1 MFSLILVSLQN
12 QGSLFSRKMYFK
24 FGDNAPHFFNNET
37 WKKLDSASFPLE
49 LVVESTIDDPW
60 IFPRFITNSLGD
72 EIELSYD
79 VLDTLENLSRKNEI
93 SLDYVTLNHILF
105 FRFNSLN
112 KFLRN
117 QLVKK

>member
-1 MFSLILVSLQN
+1 
-12 QGSLFSRKMYFK
+12 MYFK
-24 FGDNAPHFFNNET
+24 FGDNPPHFFNNET
-37 WKKLDSASFPLE
+37 WKKLDSTAFPLD
-49 LVVESTIDDPW
+49 LVAESTIDDPW

-79 VLDTLENLSRKNEI
+79 VLESLDTLET
-93 SLDYVTLNHILF
+93 LDYVTLNHILF
-105 FRFNSLN
+105 FRFKSLN

>member
-1 MFSLILVSLQN
+1 
-12 QGSLFSRKMYFK
+12 MYFK

-37 WKKLDSASFPLE
+37 WKKLNSAAFPLD
-49 LVVESTIDDPW
+49 LVAESTIDDPW

-79 VLDTLENLSRKNEI
+79 VLESISSIASEKEI

-117 QLVKK
+117 QLVKKF